1 LDERKSL
8 KALETRSDPEL
19 IRSVLSGHRDGFGLL
34 MERHQQPIFAYL
46 YRMLTGD
53 RETARDLT
61 QSVFLKAYQNLAS
74 FDLERPFRPW
84 LYRIAHNESANHLR
98 ARSRKKEVGMEESLW
113 KTLAAPPEGTPEA
126 VRSDEEDRLAV
137 LHALEMLK
145 PKYREALM
153 LFYFED
159 LSYEEIAQ
167 VLDSNMGTVGTLIR
181 RGKEK
186 MRKLLENP

>member
-1 LDERKSL
+1 MDEPKSL
-8 KALETRSDPEL
+8 EAQVTRSDSEL
-19 IRSVLSGHRDGFGLL
+19 IRAVLSGRGEAFGPL

-46 YRMLTGD
+46 YRMFTGD

-74 FDLERPFRPW
+74 FDMERPFRPW
-84 LYRIAHNESANHLR
+84 LYRIAHNESANYLR
-98 ARSRKKEVGMEESLW
+98 SRSRKKEVGMEESLW
-113 KTLAAPPEGTPEA
+113 KTLAAPPEGSPEA
-126 VRSDEEDRLAV
+126 MRGDEEDRLAV

-145 PKYREALM
+145 PKYREALL
-153 LFYFED
+153 LFFFED

-167 VLDSNMGTVGTLIR
+167 VLDSNQGTVGTLIR

-186 MRKLLENP
+186 MKNLLENP